1 MNYPSASFGKLEEYI
16 YLYVV
21 HTNNNPITI
30 QKRMKEERN
39 AQLFRV
45 GPCLFGTSSSIPG
58 WKSEE
63 LIPSLSPF
71 LLPEKEILENKS
83 KIIFSLNIQPEKGS
97 NEKDNSQYHQ
107 LVEFEWE
114 GATCRISALPGID
127 SHLISIL
134 APNDTKE
141 YSAYFHSDFATGTL
155 SLHETEA
162 DAFVLNN
169 ILMMVY
175 AFKTACTDTVL
186 MHASV
191 IKKDGKGYLFLGKS
205 GTGKSTH
212 TRLWLENIPGC
223 ELLNDH
229 NPIVHYNKETGETT
243 VYGSPWSGKTPCY
256 KDDSVPAGAFV
267 RLEQAP
273 ENIIKKEGAARA
285 FASLLP
291 SCSCLKVVEELN
303 NGVIETVKLLAAN
316 LPVYHLKCLPD
327 RAAAELSFNT
337 IR

>member
-1 MNYPSASFGKLEEYI
+1 
-16 YLYVV
+16 
-21 HTNNNPITI
+21 
-30 QKRMKEERN
+30 MKEERN

-45 GPCLFGTSSSIPG
+45 GPYLFGTSSSIPG

-63 LIPSLSPF
+63 LIPSLCPF
-71 LLPEKEILENKS
+71 LLSEKESSESKS
-83 KIIFSLNIQPEKGS
+83 KIIFSLSIQQEKGS
-97 NEKDNSQYHQ
+97 NEEENQQYRQ

-114 GATCRISALPGID
+114 GATCRISALPGTG
-127 SHLISIL
+127 SHLINIL

-141 YSAYFHSDFATGTL
+141 YSACFHSGFTTGTL
-155 SLHETEA
+155 SLHQTEA

-175 AFKTACTDTVL
+175 AFRTACIDTVL

-191 IKKDGKGYLFLGKS
+191 IKKDGRGYLFLGKS

-212 TRLWLENIPGC
+212 TRLWLENIPEC
-223 ELLNDH
+223 ELLNDD

-256 KDDSVPAGAFV
+256 KNDSVPVGAFV
-267 RLEQAP
+267 RLDQAP
-273 ENIIKKEGAARA
+273 ENIIKKEGPARA

-291 SCSCLKVVEELN
+291 SCSCLKAEEDLN

-327 RAAAELSFNT
+327 KAAAELSYN
-337 IR
+337 IIKVNK